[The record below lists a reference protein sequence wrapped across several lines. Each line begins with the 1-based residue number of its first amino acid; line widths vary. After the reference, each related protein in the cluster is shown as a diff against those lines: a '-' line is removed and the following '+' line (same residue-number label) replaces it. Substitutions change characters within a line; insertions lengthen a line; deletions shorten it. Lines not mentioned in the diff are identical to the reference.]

1 VVFIDGV
8 VKPFAARISY
18 ISPRAEFTPPVIFSS
33 KMREKFVFMV
43 ELSVDPQ
50 TAKALHPGQPV
61 DVRLSL

>member
-1 VVFIDGV
+1 
-8 VKPFAARISY
+8 
-18 ISPRAEFTPPVIFSS
+18 
-33 KMREKFVFMV
+33 MREKFVFMV